1 MTRVGWAVPALVER
15 WFGSGAPLGWDRNRA
30 YVTIRA
36 MRRNVYH
43 VYILASASRVLYT
56 GITNDLQR
64 RVSKHRAMR
73 VPGFTQKYHVT
84 ELMYCETF
92 RDVRDAI
99 AREKQIKA
107 WTRAKSIALI
117 EKLNPHWRDLS
128 TDWFAK
134 SADTPVAIRK
144 ESNKNA

>member
-1 MTRVGWAVPALVER
+1 
-15 WFGSGAPLGWDRNRA
+15 
-30 YVTIRA
+30 

-56 GITNDLQR
+56 GITSDLKR
-64 RVSKHRAMR
+64 RVLEHQARR

-84 ELMYCETF
+84 QLMYCEAF

-99 AREKQIKA
+99 EREKQIKA
-107 WTRAKSIALI
+107 WTRAKRIALI

-128 TDWFAK
+128 ADWLAK
-134 SADTPVAIRK
+134 SNDIPVVIRE
-144 ESNKNA
+144 ESNRNA